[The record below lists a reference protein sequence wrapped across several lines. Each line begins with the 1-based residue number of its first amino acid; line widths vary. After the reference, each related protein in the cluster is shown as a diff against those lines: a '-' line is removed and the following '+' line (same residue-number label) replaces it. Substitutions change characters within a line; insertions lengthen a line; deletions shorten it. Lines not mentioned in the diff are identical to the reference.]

1 MPHVMIWLTKPAEE
15 GDTPSLEAVERQV
28 SRLDY
33 VSEVGFQREDS
44 VVRVSF
50 EGGRTE
56 QEEIDRAI
64 REVGYDIFKVSHTE
78 R

>member
-15 GDTPSLEAVERQV
+15 GDTPSLEAVEREV
-28 SRLDY
+28 SSLEY
-33 VSEVGFQREDS
+33 VSEVGLQREDS

-56 QEEIDRAI
+56 QEEIERAI

>member
-1 MPHVMIWLTKPAEE
+1 MRVIPPA
-15 GDTPSLEAVERQV
+15 GRPSSA

-33 VSEVGFQREDS
+33 VSEVGFQTEDS

-50 EGGRTE
+50 EGGTTE
-56 QEEIDRAI
+56 QEEIERAI

>member
-15 GDTPSLEAVERQV
+15 GDTPGLEAVERQV

-56 QEEIDRAI
+56 QEEIERAI

>member
-1 MPHVMIWLTKPAEE
+1 MIWLTKPADE
-15 GDTPSLEAVERQV
+15 GDTPGLEAVEREV

-33 VSEVGFQREDS
+33 VSEVGFQTEDS

-50 EGGRTE
+50 EGGTTV
-56 QEEIDRAI
+56 QEEIERAI
-64 REVGYDIFKVSHTE
+64 GEVGYDIFKVSHTE